1 MKEISIILLSVLLF
15 ICTVTDIKHRL
26 VYNRLLLPFAIT
38 GIIFCY
44 IESNYLYIGVSVFLF
59 FFFFFIS
66 GLGAGDKKLLSIIP
80 LFLQDSTNIFFL
92 SLSILYIIVYE
103 YQKKKNIQKIAFVPY
118 IFLSFLITIFY
129 IWKR

>member
-1 MKEISIILLSVLLF
+1 MKEVSIILLSVLLF

-26 VYNRLLLPFAIT
+26 VYNRVLLPFMIT
-38 GIIFCY
+38 GIIFCC
-44 IESNYLYIGVSVFLF
+44 IESNYLYIGVSVSLF

-92 SLSILYIIVYE
+92 SLSILYIAVYE

-129 IWKR
+129 IWKW

>member
-1 MKEISIILLSVLLF
+1 MKEISIILLFVLLF

-26 VYNRLLLPFAIT
+26 VYNKVLLPFTIT
-38 GIIFCY
+38 GMIFCC

-80 LFLQDSTNIFFL
+80 LFLQDNTNIFFL
-92 SLSILYIIVYE
+92 SLSILYIAVYE

-129 IWKR
+129 IWKW

>member
-1 MKEISIILLSVLLF
+1 MKEVSIILLSVLLF

-26 VYNRLLLPFAIT
+26 VYNRVLLPFMIT
-38 GIIFCY
+38 GIIFCC

-92 SLSILYIIVYE
+92 SLSILYIVAYE

-129 IWKR
+129 IWKW

>member
-1 MKEISIILLSVLLF
+1 MKELSIILLSVLLF

-26 VYNRLLLPFAIT
+26 VYNRVLLPFMIT
-38 GIIFCY
+38 GIIFCC
-44 IESNYLYIGVSVFLF
+44 IESNYFYIGISVFLF

-118 IFLSFLITIFY
+118 IFLSFLITTFY

>member
-1 MKEISIILLSVLLF
+1 MKEVSIILLSVLLF

-118 IFLSFLITIFY
+118 IFLSFLITTFY

>member
-118 IFLSFLITIFY
+118 IFLSFLITTFY
-129 IWKR
+129 IWKW

>member
-26 VYNRLLLPFAIT
+26 VYNRVLLPFMIT
-38 GIIFCY
+38 GIIFCC
-44 IESNYLYIGVSVFLF
+44 IESNYLYIGISIFLF
-59 FFFFFIS
+59 FLFFFIS

-92 SLSILYIIVYE
+92 SLSILYIAVYE

-118 IFLSFLITIFY
+118 IFLSFLITTFY

>member
-1 MKEISIILLSVLLF
+1 MKEVSIILLSVLLF

-26 VYNRLLLPFAIT
+26 VYNRVLLPFMIT
-38 GIIFCY
+38 GIIFCC

-118 IFLSFLITIFY
+118 IFLSFLITTFY

>member
-1 MKEISIILLSVLLF
+1 MKEVSIILLSVLLF

-26 VYNRLLLPFAIT
+26 VYNRVLLPFMIT
-38 GIIFCY
+38 GMIFCC
-44 IESNYLYIGVSVFLF
+44 IESNYLYIGISILLF

-92 SLSILYIIVYE
+92 SLSILYIAVYE

-118 IFLSFLITIFY
+118 IFLSFLITTFY
-129 IWKR
+129 IWKW

>member
-1 MKEISIILLSVLLF
+1 MKEVSIILLSVLLF

-26 VYNRLLLPFAIT
+26 VYNRVLLPFAIT

-118 IFLSFLITIFY
+118 IFLSFLITTFY

>member
-1 MKEISIILLSVLLF
+1 MKEVSIILLSVLLF

-26 VYNRLLLPFAIT
+26 VYNRVLLPFMIT
-38 GIIFCY
+38 GIIFCC

-80 LFLQDSTNIFFL
+80 LFLQDNTNIFFL
-92 SLSILYIIVYE
+92 SLSILYIAVYE

>member
-92 SLSILYIIVYE
+92 SLSILYIAVYE

-118 IFLSFLITIFY
+118 IFLSFLITTFY
-129 IWKR
+129 IWKW

>member
-1 MKEISIILLSVLLF
+1 MKEVSIILLSVLLF

-26 VYNRLLLPFAIT
+26 VYNRVLLPFMIT
-38 GIIFCY
+38 GIIFCC

-92 SLSILYIIVYE
+92 SLSILYIAVYE

-118 IFLSFLITIFY
+118 IFLSFLITTFY
-129 IWKR
+129 IWKW

>member
-26 VYNRLLLPFAIT
+26 VYNRLLLPFMIT

-129 IWKR
+129 IWKW

>member
-1 MKEISIILLSVLLF
+1 MKEISIILLFVLLLL
-15 ICTVTDIKHRL
+15 CSVTDIKHRL
-26 VYNRLLLPFAIT
+26 VYNKVLLPFVIT
-38 GIIFCY
+38 GIIFCCL
-44 IESNYLYIGVSVFLF
+44 ESNYLYIGVSVFLF

-92 SLSILYIIVYE
+92 SLSILYIAVYE

-129 IWKR
+129 IWKW

>member
-44 IESNYLYIGVSVFLF
+44 IESNYLYIGISVFLF

-129 IWKR
+129 IWKW

>member
-26 VYNRLLLPFAIT
+26 VYNKVLLPFVIT
-38 GIIFCY
+38 GMIFCY
-44 IESNYLYIGVSVFLF
+44 TESNYLYIGVSVFLF

-118 IFLSFLITIFY
+118 IFLSFLITTFY

>member
-38 GIIFCY
+38 GIIFCC

-118 IFLSFLITIFY
+118 IFLSFLITTFY

>member
-118 IFLSFLITIFY
+118 IFLSFLITTFY

>member
-66 GLGAGDKKLLSIIP
+66 GLGAGDRKLLSIMP

-92 SLSILYIIVYE
+92 SLSILYIAVYE

>member
-1 MKEISIILLSVLLF
+1 MKEISIILLFVLLF

-26 VYNRLLLPFAIT
+26 VYNRVLLPFAII

-44 IESNYLYIGVSVFLF
+44 IESNYLYIGISIFLF

-92 SLSILYIIVYE
+92 SLSILYIAVYE

-129 IWKR
+129 IWKW

>member
-1 MKEISIILLSVLLF
+1 MKEVSIILLSVLLF

-92 SLSILYIIVYE
+92 SLSTLYIAAYE

-129 IWKR
+129 IWKW

>member
-1 MKEISIILLSVLLF
+1 MKEISIILLFALLF
-15 ICTVTDIKHRL
+15 ICSVTDIKHRL
-26 VYNRLLLPFAIT
+26 VYNKVLLPFVIT
-38 GIIFCY
+38 GMIFCY
-44 IESNYLYIGVSVFLF
+44 TESNYLYIGVSVFLF

-118 IFLSFLITIFY
+118 IFLSFLITTFY